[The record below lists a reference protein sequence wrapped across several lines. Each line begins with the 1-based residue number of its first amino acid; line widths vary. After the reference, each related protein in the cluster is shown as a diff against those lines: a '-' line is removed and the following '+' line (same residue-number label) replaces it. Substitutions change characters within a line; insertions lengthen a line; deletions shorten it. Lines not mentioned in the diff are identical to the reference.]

1 MTNDTPGRTESLW
14 TRERIEET
22 LRSEPFNYQ
31 AIKLPYGLSTG
42 GHDRSTTADVIYPTD
57 LAGQSVLDVGC
68 ALGFFCFEARRRGAG
83 RVVGLDLDEENVRK
97 AKVLADILG
106 EKVEFMRRDIEEA
119 PLEEI
124 FDHVLCLNVLHHLS
138 DPIRGLDR
146 LIAASKQT
154 LILEIATIG
163 KHDRRKLGINW
174 LQQKLFEAAP
184 LLIVGSG
191 TADFGVKQFYITA
204 KAIENLLRYRRGCF
218 ASIKILPS
226 PFKERFLVIAHKRRI
241 DRLVVIGGP
250 TFAGSDRLVAD
261 LKAGKLCAD
270 GLDLAGFSNASMVS
284 AEIYHEP
291 QPPHQRELIFSYDFM
306 RPVSNGSGT
315 YDHDPSLEVLDGAK
329 EATALTVWAPP
340 SDLLESA
347 SRQKKTATGRARKR
361 LSLINAAYG
370 DPASVVQRYTTW
382 FDYLARKKCTQRVWV
397 PDGQGGAILTL
408 EEWRRDVV
416 QPLLS
421 Q

>member
-1 MTNDTPGRTESLW
+1 MTNEMPERTESTW

-42 GHDRSTTADVIYPTD
+42 GHDRSTTADVIFPKD
-57 LAGQSVLDVGC
+57 LGQESVLDVGC

-83 RVVGLDLDEENVRK
+83 RVVGMDLDEENVRK
-97 AKVLADILG
+97 ARVLADMLG
-106 EKVEFMRRDIEEA
+106 EEVEFMRRDIEQA
-119 PLEEI
+119 PLEET

-146 LIAASKQT
+146 LIAAARQT

-204 KAIENLLRYRRGCF
+204 KAIKNLLRYRRGCF

-241 DRLVVIGGP
+241 DRLLVVGAPI
-250 TFAGSDRLVAD
+250 FADSGRLAAE
-261 LKAGKLCAD
+261 LKTGKLRAA
-270 GLDLAGFSNASMVS
+270 GLDLTGISKAPSIS
-284 AEIYHEP
+284 AENYHEP
-291 QPPHQRELIFSYDFM
+291 QPPHQKELIFNYDFM

-329 EATALTVWAPP
+329 DATALTVWAPP

-347 SRQKKTATGRARKR
+347 KRQEKSATGRARKR
-361 LSLINAAYG
+361 LSLINDAYG
-370 DPASVVQRYTTW
+370 DPASVVERYETW
-382 FDYLARKKCTQRVWV
+382 FDYLARKNCTQRVWM
-397 PDGQGGAILTL
+397 PGEGGGAVLTL
-408 EEWRRDVV
+408 EEWRRDVA

-421 Q
+421 R